1 MLNVNYAGL
10 KEAEIV
16 AQATKDIETYENG
29 GQYSSIQLN
38 DLQVIEKQ
46 LQRAEFYG
54 MAGGV
59 EARQR
64 AQEILTRDAGIQF
77 AKKDYKP
84 QERQGITNM
93 KRNAEVLECKSNRSY
108 KHVGRVSR

>member
-77 AKKDYKP
+77 TKKSFVQPHQGAQNQKNLA
-84 QERQGITNM
+84 QALENRGNRTFRQVG
-93 KRNAEVLECKSNRSY
+93 KVLR
-108 KHVGRVSR
+108 